1 MSKKPLSILGMA
13 TPIIIHTVVMSVVLV
28 LVLLNIKYGIES
40 ELMSSNYFYLVDSVY
55 GMVHLLYFAS
65 LISFVILHLSFCF
78 ISKWIENRKKAQAT
92 HIEKNQ

>member
-1 MSKKPLSILGMA
+1 MSKKPLSILGIA
-13 TPIIIHTVVMSVVLV
+13 TPIIIHAVVMSVVLV

-65 LISFVILHLSFCF
+65 LISFVVIYFSYLI
-78 ISKWIENRKKAQAT
+78 ISKWIRNKSKVAS
-92 HIEKNQ
+92 

>member
-55 GMVHLLYFAS
+55 GMVHLLYFVS
-65 LISFVILHLSFCF
+65 LISFVVIYFSYLI
-78 ISKWIENRKKAQAT
+78 ISKWIRN
-92 HIEKNQ
+92 KNKVAS

>member
-13 TPIIIHTVVMSVVLV
+13 TPIIIHALVMSVVLV

-55 GMVHLLYFAS
+55 GMVHLLYFSS
-65 LISFVILHLSFCF
+65 LISFVVIYFSYLM
-78 ISKWIENRKKAQAT
+78 ISKWVRN
-92 HIEKNQ
+92 KNKVAS

>member
-13 TPIIIHTVVMSVVLV
+13 TPIIIHAVVMSVVLV

-55 GMVHLLYFAS
+55 GMVHLLYFSS
-65 LISFVILHLSFCF
+65 LISFVVIYFSYLM
-78 ISKWIENRKKAQAT
+78 ISKWVRN
-92 HIEKNQ
+92 KNKVAS

>member
-13 TPIIIHTVVMSVVLV
+13 TPIIIHAVVMSVVLV

-55 GMVHLLYFAS
+55 GIVHLLYFSS
-65 LISFVILHLSFCF
+65 LISFVVIYFSYLM
-78 ISKWIENRKKAQAT
+78 ISKWVRN
-92 HIEKNQ
+92 KNKVDS

>member
-13 TPIIIHTVVMSVVLV
+13 TPIIIHAVVMSVVLV

-55 GMVHLLYFAS
+55 GMVHLLYFSS
-65 LISFVILHLSFCF
+65 LISFVVIYFSYLM
-78 ISKWIENRKKAQAT
+78 ISKWFRN
-92 HIEKNQ
+92 KNKVAS

>member
-13 TPIIIHTVVMSVVLV
+13 TPIIIHAVVMSVVLV

-55 GMVHLLYFAS
+55 GMVHLLYFSS
-65 LISFVILHLSFCF
+65 LISFVVIYFSYLM
-78 ISKWIENRKKAQAT
+78 ISRWVRN
-92 HIEKNQ
+92 KNKVAS

>member
-13 TPIIIHTVVMSVVLV
+13 TPIIIHAVVMSVVLV

-55 GMVHLLYFAS
+55 GMVHLLYFSS
-65 LISFVILHLSFCF
+65 LISFVVIYFSYLI
-78 ISKWIENRKKAQAT
+78 ISKWVRN
-92 HIEKNQ
+92 KNKVAS